1 MQAIIGIILK
11 IINSIRASFAK
22 PVDGMSIGNIRLMEK
37 IYSKGWDLPVG
48 MLDAKYYYTD
58 RAGWAEIISDIVFN
72 SPLFQK
78 DKFDCD
84 NFAFRAM
91 SLCAERHGIN
101 ACGVAIGASPFGRH
115 AWNVIYDGEGFV
127 FFEPQTG
134 EFLEI
139 DGEYHADDIII

>member
-1 MQAIIGIILK
+1 MKTIIGMILK
-11 IINSIRASFAK
+11 LFNSIRAFFVK
-22 PVDGMSIGNIRLMEK
+22 PVSGDFIRNLDLMQRIYTEK
-37 IYSKGWDLPVG
+37 WNLPVG

-72 SPLFQK
+72 SPLFQT

-134 EFLEI
+134 EFIEI
-139 DGEYHADDIII
+139 DGDYHADDIII